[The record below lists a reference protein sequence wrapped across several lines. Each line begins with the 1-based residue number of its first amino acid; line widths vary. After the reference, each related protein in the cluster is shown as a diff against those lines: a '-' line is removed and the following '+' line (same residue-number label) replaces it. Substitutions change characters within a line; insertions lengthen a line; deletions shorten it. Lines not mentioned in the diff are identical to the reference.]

1 MAFTGM
7 DELIAETQEIDRIV
21 KESETIVD
29 KVLYIV
35 DLVDQSIKNLFEASS
50 GEFILKLKEIGDD
63 FIKLCKDLI
72 DAFRMI
78 FQSIKDA
85 MTKLKQR
92 DSAGAGSLG
101 AAGII

>member
-1 MAFTGM
+1 MALTGM
-7 DELIAETQEIDRIV
+7 DELIAETAEIDRIV
-21 KESETIVD
+21 KESENIVD

-35 DLVDQSIKNLFEASS
+35 DLVDESIRNLFEASS
-50 GEFILKLKEIGDD
+50 GEFILKLKDIGDS
-63 FIKLCKDLI
+63 FIKLCKSLI

-92 DSAGAGSLG
+92 DTAGAGSL
-101 AAGII
+101 ASAGIV